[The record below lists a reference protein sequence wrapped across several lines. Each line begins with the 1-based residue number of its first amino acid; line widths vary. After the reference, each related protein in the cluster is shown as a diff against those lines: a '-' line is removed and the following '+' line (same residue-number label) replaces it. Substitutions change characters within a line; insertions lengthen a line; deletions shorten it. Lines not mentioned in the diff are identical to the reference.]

1 MKGTVSQ
8 HPSTVPPSSIKRHD
22 KSVSR
27 VHTAVLRP
35 QQPSPHLPG
44 EQISIDI
51 PGQGLFDCERHTL
64 DFEVTSTSGSTR
76 FYLDGS
82 GHSFI
87 KRVQVVSRSGAYIE
101 DSAEYNLMANMFS
114 QVTIGP
120 DYCAKA
126 WVQGLDNLNAATLTD
141 KILIDTTAKRF
152 SIPLDI
158 PLFKST
164 RFLHMMALGGLK
176 LMIEL
181 APVRDVCASYHAS
194 DTAPTGYNVSNV
206 RLHTRSLLM
215 SNEFDNIVRR
225 QAAAGGIIYNPL
237 AYMVRS
243 KQTTGTNSNALSIS
257 GNQLSVEKVFTV
269 RRIAGDMSSTLVQ
282 QSGENGQ
289 YTLTRYVHPSTTSS
303 EALQFHHGA
312 ERYPAQPIDESE
324 VADFYLQQA
333 VNLHGDVNCESHLTR
348 ARYTTQA
355 TVGTAAGANNYVT
368 GYEFSTAGRNS
379 GVDITINDLQLVEE
393 VTADPI
399 ASGSQYDALV
409 FFSAAIQVKSPTEIR
424 VAV

>member
-1 MKGTVSQ
+1 MQSSVNQ
-8 HPSTVPPSSIKRHD
+8 HPSTIPQSSVKRHD

-44 EQISIDI
+44 EQITIDI

-64 DFEVTSTSGSTR
+64 DFEVASTSASTR

-87 KRVQVVSRSGAYIE
+87 KRVQVVTRSGAVLE
-101 DSAEYNLMANMFS
+101 DSAEYNLMSNIFS

-120 DYCAKA
+120 DYCAKQ
-126 WVQGLDNLNAATLTD
+126 WVQGLDNLNATALTN
-141 KILIDTTAKRF
+141 KLLIDATAKRF

-164 RFLHMMALGGLK
+164 RFLHMQALGGLK

-181 APVRDVCASYHAS
+181 APVRDVCAAYHAS
-194 DTAPTGYNVSNV
+194 DTAPTGYNLSNV

-215 SNEFDNIVRR
+215 TAEFDNIVRR

-237 AYMVRS
+237 AYVVRS
-243 KQTTGTNSNALSIS
+243 KQTTGTNANSLSIS
-257 GNQLSVEKVFTV
+257 GNMLSVEKCFTV

-282 QSGENGQ
+282 QSGDNGQ
-289 YTLTRYVHPSTTSS
+289 YTLTRFVHPSTTSP

-312 ERYPAQPIDESE
+312 ERYPSQPADCSE
-324 VADFYLQQA
+324 QAHYYLDQA
-333 VNLHGDVNCESHLTR
+333 VNLYSDVTCENFLTR
-348 ARYTTQA
+348 ARYANQA
-355 TVGTAAGANNYVT
+355 TEGTAAGANNYVT
-368 GYEFSTAGRNS
+368 GMDFSRAGRNS
-379 GVDITINDLQLVEE
+379 GIDISINDLQLVEE

-399 ASGSQYDALV
+399 ASGAQYDALV
-409 FFSAAIQVKSPTEIR
+409 FFSAAIQVKSPTDIR